1 MPKIEDLERLGSIAF
16 LIGNKALPKEISQN
30 DYDRFKSVFT
40 DEHMASS
47 MPAEDN
53 GLPSIDDLDSLDF
66 QDDSDNDKASD
77 DLDNLD
83 LPEDLDNALSDD
95 IDDLGLPEDLDNNA
109 LSNDTDDLGLPEDL
123 DNNALSNDTDDLGLP
138 EDLDNDKV
146 SADIDDI
153 ELPEDLEDNDKV
165 SANID
170 NLELPEDL
178 EDNDKVSANID
189 NLELPEDLEDNDKVS
204 ANIDNLELPE
214 DLEDNDKVSAN
225 IDNLELPEDLEDND
239 KVSANIDNLE
249 LPEDL
254 EDNDKV
260 SANIDNLELPEDLED
275 NDKVS
280 ANIDNLEL
288 PEDLEDNDKVSA
300 NIDNLELPEDLED
313 NDKVSANIDNLELPE
328 DLEDNDK
335 VSANIDNLELPED
348 LENNDEV
355 SNDNDDL
362 GLPED
367 LHDDDL
373 GLPEDLHDDDLGLPE
388 DLHDDDLGLPEDL
401 HDDDL
406 GLPEDLHDDDLGLP
420 EDLHDDD
427 LGLPED
433 LEDNDKVSAD
443 IDSLELP
450 EDKELED
457 KIAMDINDD
466 NSSKNDIHSEKLP
479 VLDDLPL
486 PDTLPDIEDE
496 KNIDNEDLP
505 DIKSD
510 DNYGANINDLNLDD
524 ISDSLDDILEDDD
537 SNLDNLEDILSDD
550 NELPSDDASEEP
562 KDEVKEEEAKEEP
575 QDIDLDDL
583 SLDSITADDEEE
595 DKTEEPKDEVKEEEA
610 KEEPQDIDLDDLS
623 LDSITADD
631 EEEDKTE
638 EPKDEVKEEEA
649 KEEPQDI
656 DLDDL
661 SLDSIT
667 ADDEEED
674 KTEEPK
680 DEVKEEETK
689 EEPQDIDLDD
699 LSLDSITA
707 DDEEEDKTEEPK
719 DEVKEEEAKEEP
731 QDIDLDDLSLDD
743 AVEEYEKEPKDEIKE
758 DNYDDM
764 DLDDLSLDDDDAIKE
779 NKNISTNIVTGQSS
793 LPSPDSANNLPAS
806 KYDDVDKDVDHDK
819 VINTIKY
826 LPSLT
831 QYHVLDAILNEK
843 LDRISMEALL
853 NALERGESSEN
864 ITELLNKELG
874 LSIKDEGNKNV
885 LELIPIPN
893 SLKDYAKIIRVAA
906 VFLVLF
912 VAIVVLSFQFI
923 YKPVMANKYYEQ
935 GLLSISNGAYD
946 DAERNFA
953 EGERLKPK
961 QIKWYNKYA
970 RAYIDRETFNYALK
984 KIQGALDIKPRDFE
998 TRITFG
1004 YYYRKKGEKELSLED
1019 YTLGEEL
1026 YNDMLVYTEKKKEK
1040 ETIYDERGLLMI
1052 SRAKT
1057 LSEPNYYDIAY
1068 NNYRDMI
1075 NFFGDGVV
1083 PRKRAMLIK
1092 IYQDDYEQVK
1102 ALQNHI
1108 NLLKKDYID
1117 DEVYPKLAKYL
1128 LDKDDFYG
1136 SRILFENLITAYP
1149 NNLESIVGYADY
1161 EARLK
1166 HYDRA
1171 MEILTTAALPLYESN
1186 PFYRGKEF
1194 VYNMLGQ
1201 IYYNLGEY
1209 GNAVK
1214 NFNEALTINAVYPD
1228 ANYNLGNV
1236 YFYREKD
1243 YAKAK
1248 QYYQTAYDNLAPNL
1262 RSDKLLY
1269 NLSWIYYSDGEYDRA
1284 FEGFNALFQKN
1295 PSNSVVSYALGNS
1308 LLHLDKANLA
1318 NGFYRNALS
1327 QVLSKRDRLGR
1338 MEMRTEGDF
1347 ILLSYLASLYNNIG
1361 VSYAY
1366 NSTVTNTIVN
1376 EQEAFKYFVLASEY
1390 FDQIR
1395 TSNID
1400 LERIEKRTILVDNQN
1415 IGAAT
1420 YNIMSVQGK
1429 RNLKQA
1435 TVIDDY
1441 IPKDMY
1447 YVR

>member
-77 DLDNLD
+77 GIDDLE
-83 LPEDLDNALSDD
+83 LPEDLDNNTLSDD

-109 LSNDTDDLGLPEDL
+109 LSDDIDDLGLPEDL
-123 DNNALSNDTDDLGLP
+123 DNNTLSNDTNDLGLP
-138 EDLDNDKV
+138 EDL
-146 SADIDDI
+146 
-153 ELPEDLEDNDKV
+153 
-165 SANID
+165 
-170 NLELPEDL
+170 
-178 EDNDKVSANID
+178 
-189 NLELPEDLEDNDKVS
+189 
-204 ANIDNLELPE
+204 
-214 DLEDNDKVSAN
+214 
-225 IDNLELPEDLEDND
+225 
-239 KVSANIDNLE
+239 
-249 LPEDL
+249 
-254 EDNDKV
+254 
-260 SANIDNLELPEDLED
+260 
-275 NDKVS
+275 
-280 ANIDNLEL
+280 
-288 PEDLEDNDKVSA
+288 DNDKVSA

-355 SNDNDDL
+355 SNDN
-362 GLPED
+362 
-367 LHDDDL
+367 
-373 GLPEDLHDDDLGLPE
+373 
-388 DLHDDDLGLPEDL
+388 DDLGLPEDL

-510 DNYGANINDLNLDD
+510 DNYGSNINDLNLDD

-550 NELPSDDASEEP
+550 NELPSDDAS
-562 KDEVKEEEAKEEP
+562 
-575 QDIDLDDL
+575 
-583 SLDSITADDEEE
+583 
-595 DKTEEPKDEVKEEEA
+595 
-610 KEEPQDIDLDDLS
+610 
-623 LDSITADD
+623 
-631 EEEDKTE
+631 E

>member
-1 MPKIEDLERLGSIAF
+1 MSADI
-16 LIGNKALPKEISQN
+16 
-30 DYDRFKSVFT
+30 
-40 DEHMASS
+40 
-47 MPAEDN
+47 
-53 GLPSIDDLDSLDF
+53 
-66 QDDSDNDKASD
+66 
-77 DLDNLD
+77 DNL
-83 LPEDLDNALSDD
+83 E
-95 IDDLGLPEDLDNNA
+95 
-109 LSNDTDDLGLPEDL
+109 
-123 DNNALSNDTDDLGLP
+123 LP

-146 SADIDDI
+146 SADID
-153 ELPEDLEDNDKV
+153 
-165 SANID
+165 

-178 EDNDKVSANID
+178 
-189 NLELPEDLEDNDKVS
+189 
-204 ANIDNLELPE
+204 
-214 DLEDNDKVSAN
+214 
-225 IDNLELPEDLEDND
+225 
-239 KVSANIDNLE
+239 
-249 LPEDL
+249 
-254 EDNDKV
+254 
-260 SANIDNLELPEDLED
+260 
-275 NDKVS
+275 
-280 ANIDNLEL
+280 
-288 PEDLEDNDKVSA
+288 
-300 NIDNLELPEDLED
+300 
-313 NDKVSANIDNLELPE
+313 
-328 DLEDNDK
+328 
-335 VSANIDNLELPED
+335 
-348 LENNDEV
+348 
-355 SNDNDDL
+355 DNDDL

-367 LHDDDL
+367 LNNDDL
-373 GLPEDLHDDDLGLPE
+373 GLPEDLDD
-388 DLHDDDLGLPEDL
+388 
-401 HDDDL
+401 
-406 GLPEDLHDDDLGLP
+406 
-420 EDLHDDD
+420 
-427 LGLPED
+427 
-433 LEDNDKVSAD
+433 DKVSAN
-443 IDSLELP
+443 IDDLELP

-457 KIAMDINDD
+457 KIAMDINND
-466 NSSKNDIHSEKLP
+466 NSHKNDIHSEKLP

-486 PDTLPDIEDE
+486 PDSLP
-496 KNIDNEDLP
+496 NIYEGRENEYNEDLP
-505 DIKSD
+505 NIEYDDQKS
-510 DNYGANINDLNLDD
+510 NINDLELDG
-524 ISDSLDDILEDDD
+524 ISDSLDDILEDED
-537 SNLDNLEDILSDD
+537 SNLDDILSDD
-550 NELPSDDASEEP
+550 ELDEEDKDAIN
-562 KDEVKEEEAKEEP
+562 EVKKEDKAEENEEAP
-575 QDIDLDDL
+575 HDDIDLDDL
-583 SLDSITADDEEE
+583 SLDSIMDE
-595 DKTEEPKDEVKEEEA
+595 DKEEEEPKDEVKEEE
-610 KEEPQDIDLDDLS
+610 DLDDLS
-623 LDSITADD
+623 LDSIMD
-631 EEEDKTE
+631 EDKEEE
-638 EPKDEVKEEEA
+638 EPKDEVKEEDKAEENKEA
-649 KEEPQDI
+649 PHD
-656 DLDDL
+656 
-661 SLDSIT
+661 
-667 ADDEEED
+667 
-674 KTEEPK
+674 
-680 DEVKEEETK
+680 
-689 EEPQDIDLDD
+689 
-699 LSLDSITA
+699 
-707 DDEEEDKTEEPK
+707 
-719 DEVKEEEAKEEP
+719 
-731 QDIDLDDLSLDD
+731 DIDLDDLSLDD
-743 AVEEYEKEPKDEIKE
+743 AVEEYEQSPKDEIK
-758 DNYDDM
+758 DDLN
-764 DLDDLSLDDDDAIKE
+764 LDDEIEDIEDGDKE
-779 NKNISTNIVTGQSS
+779 NNKSISNNIVEGGTT
-793 LPSPDSANNLPAS
+793 LPAPETANNLPAS
-806 KYDDVDKDVDHDK
+806 KYEDVDKDVDHDK
-819 VINTIKY
+819 VINAIKY

-853 NALERGESSEN
+853 NALERGESNEN

-874 LSIKDEGNKNV
+874 LSIREESGKNV

-906 VFLVLF
+906 VFLILF
-912 VAIVVLSFQFI
+912 VAVVILSFQFI
-923 YKPVMANKYYEQ
+923 YKPVMANKYYNQ
-935 GLLSISNGAYD
+935 GLVSISKGAYD

-970 RAYIDRETFNYALK
+970 RAYIDRETFSYALK

-1004 YYYRKKGEKELSLED
+1004 YYYRKKGEKELSVED

-1026 YNDMLVYTEKKKEK
+1026 YNDMLVYTDKKKEK

-1052 SRAKT
+1052 SRART
-1057 LSEPNYYDIAY
+1057 LAEPNYYDIAY
-1068 NNYRDMI
+1068 NNYRDMV

-1092 IYQDDYEQVK
+1092 IYQDNYEQVK

-1136 SRILFENLITAYP
+1136 SRILFENLLAAYP
-1149 NNLESIVGYADY
+1149 DNLESIVGYADY

-1171 MEILTTAALPLYESN
+1171 MEILNTAALPLYESN

-1214 NFNEALTINAVYPD
+1214 NFTEALAINSVYPD
-1228 ANYNLGNV
+1228 ANYNLANV

-1243 YAKAK
+1243 YEKAK
-1248 QYYQTAYDNLAPNL
+1248 QHYQTAYDNLAPNL

-1338 MEMRTEGDF
+1338 LEMRTESDF
-1347 ILLSYLASLYNNIG
+1347 ILVSYLASLYNNIG

-1366 NSTVTNTIVN
+1366 NSTITNTIVN
-1376 EQEAFKYFVLASEY
+1376 EQQAFKYFVLASEY

-1400 LERIEKRTILVDNQN
+1400 LERMEKRTILVDNQN

>member
-53 GLPSIDDLDSLDF
+53 GLPSIDDLDSLDGLDF
-66 QDDSDNDKASD
+66 QDDSDNNASD
-77 DLDNLD
+77 DIDNLQ
-83 LPEDLDNALSDD
+83 LPEDFDNPLSYDL
-95 IDDLGLPEDLDNNA
+95 DDLGLPEDLDNDKVSA
-109 LSNDTDDLGLPEDL
+109 DVDDLGLPEDL
-123 DNNALSNDTDDLGLP
+123 DNDKVSADVDDLGLP

-146 SADIDDI
+146 SADIDNL
-153 ELPEDLEDNDKV
+153 ELPEDLDNDKV
-165 SANID
+165 SADID

-178 EDNDKVSANID
+178 DNDKVSADIDNLDLPEDLDNDKVSADID
-189 NLELPEDLEDNDKVS
+189 NLELPEDLN
-204 ANIDNLELPE
+204 
-214 DLEDNDKVSAN
+214 
-225 IDNLELPEDLEDND
+225 
-239 KVSANIDNLE
+239 
-249 LPEDL
+249 
-254 EDNDKV
+254 
-260 SANIDNLELPEDLED
+260 
-275 NDKVS
+275 
-280 ANIDNLEL
+280 
-288 PEDLEDNDKVSA
+288 
-300 NIDNLELPEDLED
+300 
-313 NDKVSANIDNLELPE
+313 
-328 DLEDNDK
+328 
-335 VSANIDNLELPED
+335 
-348 LENNDEV
+348 
-355 SNDNDDL
+355 
-362 GLPED
+362 
-367 LHDDDL
+367 DDDL
-373 GLPEDLHDDDLGLPE
+373 GLPEDLNSDDLGLPE
-388 DLHDDDLGLPEDL
+388 DLDD
-401 HDDDL
+401 
-406 GLPEDLHDDDLGLP
+406 
-420 EDLHDDD
+420 
-427 LGLPED
+427 
-433 LEDNDKVSAD
+433 DKVSAN
-443 IDSLELP
+443 IDDLELP

-457 KIAMDINDD
+457 KIAMDISNN
-466 NSSKNDIHSEKLP
+466 NSHKNDIHSEKLP

-486 PDTLPDIEDE
+486 PDSLP
-496 KNIDNEDLP
+496 NIYEGRENKHNEDLP
-505 DIKSD
+505 NIESD
-510 DNYGANINDLNLDD
+510 DDQKSNINDLELDG
-524 ISDSLDDILEDDD
+524 ISDSLDDILEDED
-537 SNLDNLEDILSDD
+537 SNLDDILSDD
-550 NELPSDDASEEP
+550 ELDEEDKDEVKEEDKAEENEEAPHDDIDLDDLSLESIMDEDKEEEEP
-562 KDEVKEEEAKEEP
+562 KDEVKEEDKAEENEEAPHDNIDLDDLSLDSIMDEDKEEEEP
-575 QDIDLDDL
+575 KDEVKEEDKAEENEKAPHDDIDLDDL
-583 SLDSITADDEEE
+583 SLDSIIDE
-595 DKTEEPKDEVKEEEA
+595 DKEEEEPKDEIKEEDKAEENKEA
-610 KEEPQDIDLDDLS
+610 PHDDIDLDDLS
-623 LDSITADD
+623 LDSIMD
-631 EEEDKTE
+631 EDKEEE
-638 EPKDEVKEEEA
+638 EPKDEVKEEDKAEENKEA
-649 KEEPQDI
+649 PHD
-656 DLDDL
+656 
-661 SLDSIT
+661 
-667 ADDEEED
+667 
-674 KTEEPK
+674 
-680 DEVKEEETK
+680 
-689 EEPQDIDLDD
+689 
-699 LSLDSITA
+699 
-707 DDEEEDKTEEPK
+707 
-719 DEVKEEEAKEEP
+719 
-731 QDIDLDDLSLDD
+731 DIDLDDLSLDD
-743 AVEEYEKEPKDEIKE
+743 AVEEYEQSPKDEIK
-758 DNYDDM
+758 DDL
-764 DLDDLSLDDDDAIKE
+764 DLDDEISDKEE
-779 NKNISTNIVTGQSS
+779 NKSISNNIVEGGTT
-793 LPSPDSANNLPAS
+793 LPAPETANNLPAS
-806 KYDDVDKDVDHDK
+806 KYEDVDKDVDHDK
-819 VINTIKY
+819 VINSIKY
-826 LPSLT
+826 LPPLT

-853 NALERGESSEN
+853 NALERGESNEN

-874 LSIKDEGNKNV
+874 LSIREESGKNV

-906 VFLVLF
+906 VFLILF
-912 VAIVVLSFQFI
+912 VAVVILSFQFI
-923 YKPVMANKYYEQ
+923 YKPVMANKYYNQ
-935 GLLSISNGAYD
+935 GLVSISKGAYD

-970 RAYIDRETFNYALK
+970 RAYIDRETFSYALK

-1004 YYYRKKGEKELSLED
+1004 YYYRKKGEKELSVED

-1026 YNDMLVYTEKKKEK
+1026 YNDMLVYTDKKKEK

-1052 SRAKT
+1052 SRART
-1057 LSEPNYYDIAY
+1057 LAEPNYYDIAY
-1068 NNYRDMI
+1068 NNYRDMV

-1092 IYQDDYEQVK
+1092 IYQDNYEQVK

-1136 SRILFENLITAYP
+1136 SRILFENLLAAYP
-1149 NNLESIVGYADY
+1149 DNLESIVGYADY

-1171 MEILTTAALPLYESN
+1171 MEILNTAALPLYESN

-1214 NFNEALTINAVYPD
+1214 NFTEALAINAVYPD
-1228 ANYNLGNV
+1228 ANYNLANV

-1243 YAKAK
+1243 YEKAK
-1248 QYYQTAYDNLAPNL
+1248 QHYQTAYDNLAPNL

-1338 MEMRTEGDF
+1338 LEMRTESDF
-1347 ILLSYLASLYNNIG
+1347 ILVSYLASLYNNIG

-1366 NSTVTNTIVN
+1366 NSTITNTIVN
-1376 EQEAFKYFVLASEY
+1376 EQQAFKYFVLASEY

-1400 LERIEKRTILVDNQN
+1400 LERMEKRTILVDNQN

>member
-123 DNNALSNDTDDLGLP
+123 DN
-138 EDLDNDKV
+138 
-146 SADIDDI
+146 
-153 ELPEDLEDNDKV
+153 
-165 SANID
+165 
-170 NLELPEDL
+170 
-178 EDNDKVSANID
+178 
-189 NLELPEDLEDNDKVS
+189 
-204 ANIDNLELPE
+204 
-214 DLEDNDKVSAN
+214 
-225 IDNLELPEDLEDND
+225 
-239 KVSANIDNLE
+239 
-249 LPEDL
+249 
-254 EDNDKV
+254 
-260 SANIDNLELPEDLED
+260 
-275 NDKVS
+275 
-280 ANIDNLEL
+280 
-288 PEDLEDNDKVSA
+288 
-300 NIDNLELPEDLED
+300 
-313 NDKVSANIDNLELPE
+313 
-328 DLEDNDK
+328 DK

-355 SNDNDDL
+355 SNDN
-362 GLPED
+362 
-367 LHDDDL
+367 
-373 GLPEDLHDDDLGLPE
+373 
-388 DLHDDDLGLPEDL
+388 
-401 HDDDL
+401 
-406 GLPEDLHDDDLGLP
+406 DDLGLP

-466 NSSKNDIHSEKLP
+466 NPSKNDIHSEKLP

-562 KDEVKEEEAKEEP
+562 KDEVKEEEA
-575 QDIDLDDL
+575 
-583 SLDSITADDEEE
+583 
-595 DKTEEPKDEVKEEEA
+595 
-610 KEEPQDIDLDDLS
+610 
-623 LDSITADD
+623 
-631 EEEDKTE
+631 
-638 EPKDEVKEEEA
+638 
-649 KEEPQDI
+649 
-656 DLDDL
+656 
-661 SLDSIT
+661 
-667 ADDEEED
+667 
-674 KTEEPK
+674 
-680 DEVKEEETK
+680 K

>member
-1 MPKIEDLERLGSIAF
+1 DI
-16 LIGNKALPKEISQN
+16 
-30 DYDRFKSVFT
+30 
-40 DEHMASS
+40 
-47 MPAEDN
+47 
-53 GLPSIDDLDSLDF
+53 
-66 QDDSDNDKASD
+66 
-77 DLDNLD
+77 DNL
-83 LPEDLDNALSDD
+83 E
-95 IDDLGLPEDLDNNA
+95 
-109 LSNDTDDLGLPEDL
+109 
-123 DNNALSNDTDDLGLP
+123 LP

-146 SADIDDI
+146 SADIDNL
-153 ELPEDLEDNDKV
+153 ELPEDLDNDKV
-165 SANID
+165 SADIDNLDLPEDLDNDKVSADID

-178 EDNDKVSANID
+178 
-189 NLELPEDLEDNDKVS
+189 
-204 ANIDNLELPE
+204 
-214 DLEDNDKVSAN
+214 
-225 IDNLELPEDLEDND
+225 
-239 KVSANIDNLE
+239 
-249 LPEDL
+249 
-254 EDNDKV
+254 
-260 SANIDNLELPEDLED
+260 
-275 NDKVS
+275 
-280 ANIDNLEL
+280 
-288 PEDLEDNDKVSA
+288 
-300 NIDNLELPEDLED
+300 
-313 NDKVSANIDNLELPE
+313 
-328 DLEDNDK
+328 
-335 VSANIDNLELPED
+335 
-348 LENNDEV
+348 
-355 SNDNDDL
+355 DNDDL

-367 LHDDDL
+367 LNSDDL
-373 GLPEDLHDDDLGLPE
+373 GLPEDLDD
-388 DLHDDDLGLPEDL
+388 
-401 HDDDL
+401 
-406 GLPEDLHDDDLGLP
+406 
-420 EDLHDDD
+420 
-427 LGLPED
+427 
-433 LEDNDKVSAD
+433 DKVSAN
-443 IDSLELP
+443 IDDLELP

-457 KIAMDINDD
+457 KIAMDISNN
-466 NSSKNDIHSEKLP
+466 NSHKNDIHSEKLP

-486 PDTLPDIEDE
+486 PDSLP
-496 KNIDNEDLP
+496 NIYEGRENKHNEDLP
-505 DIKSD
+505 NIESD
-510 DNYGANINDLNLDD
+510 DDQKSNINDLELDG
-524 ISDSLDDILEDDD
+524 ISDSLDDILEDED
-537 SNLDNLEDILSDD
+537 SNLDDILSDD
-550 NELPSDDASEEP
+550 ELDEEDKDEVKEEDKAEENEEAPHDDIDLDDLSLESIMDEDKEEEEP
-562 KDEVKEEEAKEEP
+562 KDEVKEEDKAEENEEAPHDNIDLDDLSLDSIMDEDKEEEEP
-575 QDIDLDDL
+575 KDEVKEEDKAEENEKAPHDDIDLDDL
-583 SLDSITADDEEE
+583 SLDSIMDEDKEEEEPKDEIKEE
-595 DKTEEPKDEVKEEEA
+595 DKAEENKEAPHDDIDLDDLSLNSIMDEDKEEEEPKDEVKEEDKAEENKEA
-610 KEEPQDIDLDDLS
+610 PHD
-623 LDSITADD
+623 
-631 EEEDKTE
+631 
-638 EPKDEVKEEEA
+638 
-649 KEEPQDI
+649 
-656 DLDDL
+656 
-661 SLDSIT
+661 
-667 ADDEEED
+667 
-674 KTEEPK
+674 
-680 DEVKEEETK
+680 
-689 EEPQDIDLDD
+689 
-699 LSLDSITA
+699 
-707 DDEEEDKTEEPK
+707 
-719 DEVKEEEAKEEP
+719 
-731 QDIDLDDLSLDD
+731 DIDLDDLSLDD
-743 AVEEYEKEPKDEIKE
+743 AVEEYEQSPKDEIK
-758 DNYDDM
+758 DDL
-764 DLDDLSLDDDDAIKE
+764 DLDDEISDKEE
-779 NKNISTNIVTGQSS
+779 NKSISNNIVEGGTT
-793 LPSPDSANNLPAS
+793 LPAPETANNLPAS
-806 KYDDVDKDVDHDK
+806 KYEDVDKDVDHDK
-819 VINTIKY
+819 VINSIKY

-853 NALERGESSEN
+853 NALERGESNEN

-874 LSIKDEGNKNV
+874 LSIREESGKNV

-906 VFLVLF
+906 VFLILF
-912 VAIVVLSFQFI
+912 VAVVILSFQFI
-923 YKPVMANKYYEQ
+923 YKPVMANKYYNQ
-935 GLLSISNGAYD
+935 GLVSISKGAYD

-970 RAYIDRETFNYALK
+970 RAYIDRETFSYALK

-1004 YYYRKKGEKELSLED
+1004 YYYRKKGEKELSVED

-1026 YNDMLVYTEKKKEK
+1026 YNDMLVYTDKKKEK

-1052 SRAKT
+1052 SRART
-1057 LSEPNYYDIAY
+1057 LAEPNYYDIAY
-1068 NNYRDMI
+1068 NNYRDMV

-1092 IYQDDYEQVK
+1092 IYQDNYEQVK

-1136 SRILFENLITAYP
+1136 SRILFENLLAAYP
-1149 NNLESIVGYADY
+1149 DNLESIVGYADY

-1171 MEILTTAALPLYESN
+1171 MEILNTAALPLYESN

-1214 NFNEALTINAVYPD
+1214 NFTEALAINAVYPD
-1228 ANYNLGNV
+1228 ANYNLANV

-1243 YAKAK
+1243 YEKAK
-1248 QYYQTAYDNLAPNL
+1248 QHYQTAYDNLAPNL

-1338 MEMRTEGDF
+1338 LEMRTESDF
-1347 ILLSYLASLYNNIG
+1347 ILVSYLASLYNNIG

-1366 NSTVTNTIVN
+1366 NSTITNTIVN
-1376 EQEAFKYFVLASEY
+1376 EQQAFKYFVLASEY

-1400 LERIEKRTILVDNQN
+1400 LERMEKRTILVDNQN